1 MFAVTN
7 SWEVFKYLFCAS
19 KFQLK
24 RKKQDHY
31 NSPKFLCKCLAQG
44 YERISDEVQQGVLQ
58 ETELGDRSGIYVQEM
73 LRLRGD
79 IIKNIESIH

>member
-1 MFAVTN
+1 MEPNPIVCSGFLESMFAVTN

-58 ETELGDRSGIYVQEM
+58 ETELGDLFV
-73 LRLRGD
+73 LPFFFFF
-79 IIKNIESIH
+79 